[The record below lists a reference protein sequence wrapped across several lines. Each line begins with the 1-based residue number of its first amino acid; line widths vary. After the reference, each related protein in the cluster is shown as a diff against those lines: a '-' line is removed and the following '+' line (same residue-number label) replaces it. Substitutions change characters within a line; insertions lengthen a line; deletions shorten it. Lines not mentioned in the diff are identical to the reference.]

1 MTALRDAPVRI
12 DEPPGPG
19 PTGERKRRWFPTA
32 FTVLA
37 GVLLVVWVLSF
48 VIPSG
53 AYQLDPETGGP
64 VPGTYAQIDT
74 DKSLPHQFY
83 KLWNAPTNG
92 LYGIENEAGNVSV
105 DNTGFLY
112 GAAQIFLF
120 VLAIGAFISV
130 TMKTGAI
137 QTGIGRLA
145 LRFRHSPALLIV
157 VLMAVFALGR
167 DHRGHGGGDRSG
179 SSCCWSRSR
188 WRWASTA

>member
-1 MTALRDAPVRI
+1 MAVVEEVPFEVN
-12 DEPPGPG
+12 EPPTPPLSPG
-19 PTGERKRRWFPTA
+19 SPEERKPRWFPTA

-37 GVLLVVWVLSF
+37 TVLLVVWLASF

-53 AYQLDPETGGP
+53 AYQIDPETGGP
-64 VPGTYAQIDT
+64 KPGTYAEIET

-92 LYGIENEAGNVSV
+92 LYGIENEAGSVSV
-105 DNTGFLY
+105 DNTGLLY

-137 QTGIGRLA
+137 QAGIGRLA

-157 VLMAVFALGR
+157 VLMAIFALAGTTE
-167 DHRGHGGGDRSG
+167 GM
-179 SSCCWSRSR
+179 
-188 WRWASTA
+188 AE